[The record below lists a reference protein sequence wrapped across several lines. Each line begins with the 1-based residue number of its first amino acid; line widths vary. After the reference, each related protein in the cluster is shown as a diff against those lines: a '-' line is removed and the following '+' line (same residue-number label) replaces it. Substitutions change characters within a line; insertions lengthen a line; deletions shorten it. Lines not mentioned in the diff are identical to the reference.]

1 MNSINQLVTIIAL
14 IITII
19 GLMLVIGT
27 FIEILILMYKE
38 SKEADKYDIRR
49 KEIERNQE
57 IEILKE
63 FIDSSNKKRN

>member
-1 MNSINQLVTIIAL
+1 MNSINQLVTIMAL

-19 GLMLVIGT
+19 GLMLVIGV

-49 KEIERNQE
+49 KEIERNKE

-63 FIDSSNKKRN
+63 FIDNSNKKRN

>member
-1 MNSINQLVTIIAL
+1 MNSINELITIIAL

-19 GLMLVIGT
+19 CLMLVIGV

-38 SKEADKYDIRR
+38 SKEAGKYDIRR

-63 FIDSSNKKRN
+63 FIDNSNKKRN